1 MAAVSGSQ
9 IMTLAEK
16 LSFFLHRNQKELKT
30 IWRIERGGYKGYL
43 AGTAHFFPYR
53 FQKSLQRLIRKA
65 KIVLFEGPL
74 DEPSMKRVVER
85 GSEGE
90 GALILYE
97 GLDPQ
102 TITQIKKCPGIYSDR
117 SNPLPLF
124 FPLGSKESDPLYAHF
139 QKFRPWLAFLNLWSQ
154 YLKGK
159 GWKYSVDLEAWE
171 IAARM
176 GKEIHFLETID
187 EQVKA
192 LEGVPFERFVAFL
205 KKVPRWPEYTKAHG
219 QSYLRGA
226 LEEIMYGTS
235 EFPTRCPSI
244 IENRDPRFYERM
256 KPYLEKAETV
266 AFVGT
271 AHIPGLKKMF
281 LRDGYTV
288 DQEAETGP

>member
-16 LSFFLHRNQKELKT
+16 LSSFLHRNQKELKT

-53 FQKSLQRLIRKA
+53 FQKSLQRLIREA

-74 DEPSMKRVVER
+74 DQQSMNQVVER

-90 GALILYE
+90 GSVTLYE
-97 GLDPQ
+97 RLDPQ
-102 TITQIKKCPGIYSDR
+102 TITQVKKCPGIYSDG

-159 GWKYSVDLEAWE
+159 GWKYSVDLEAWG
-171 IAARM
+171 IAAQM
-176 GKEIHFLETID
+176 GKEIHYLETIE

-192 LEGVPFERFVAFL
+192 LEGVPFERFVNFL
-205 KKVPRWPEYTKAHG
+205 KKIHRWDEYTKAHV
-219 QSYLRGA
+219 QSYLKGD
-226 LEEIMYGTS
+226 LEEMMSGTS
-235 EFPTRCPSI
+235 EFPTRCPAI
-244 IENRDPRFYERM
+244 IENRDPVFYDRLR
-256 KPYLEKAETV
+256 PHLEKAETV
-266 AFVGT
+266 AFIGT
-271 AHIPGLKKMF
+271 AHIPGLKKLF
-281 LRDGYTV
+281 LNDGYKV
-288 DQEAETGP
+288 NQLLEMDE